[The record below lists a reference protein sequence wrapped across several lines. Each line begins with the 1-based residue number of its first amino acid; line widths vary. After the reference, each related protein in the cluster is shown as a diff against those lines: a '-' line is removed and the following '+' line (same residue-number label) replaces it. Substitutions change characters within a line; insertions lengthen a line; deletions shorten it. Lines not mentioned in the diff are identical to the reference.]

1 MPADTI
7 IRGGR
12 VVTSEGS
19 FEGHVVI
26 DEGKIMEISSSAPT
40 VDATQIIDAREK
52 LILPGVV
59 DPHVHIDETPENRAG
74 TYEAESKAAA
84 AGGVTTFIDFA
95 FQGGDRAMSDPN
107 ADLTDGIRNKRS
119 KQDRSFVDFSLH
131 GVLHRETPETL
142 NELAPSVDLGV
153 TSFKMFMSNYEIGV
167 SNGFIFEALR
177 ALADL
182 DVVALLHTEE
192 PSICDALTD
201 QMQRNDEGEASRYP
215 DSRPPFVEAMAAD
228 TVLRM
233 VRETGVKY
241 YGVHTTCRAAAEVI
255 QRYQQALENVRAETC
270 THYTTTDRSLH
281 DRRRNLPKIAPPLR
295 TPNDVEAMFEFLEK
309 GTLSVVSTDH
319 AVYHQEFK
327 HVDNWWESPFGVNSL
342 QYSLPVFYHEAVEKR
357 GYSPSFVVNV
367 MSTNPARTFGLPEKG
382 TLAPGT
388 DADIVV
394 FDPSHRWTI
403 SEDDNLSNSMYSI
416 YDGREVVGTVEKTF
430 VRGTLVA
437 ERGSIVTDSPPG
449 RFISRDIP
457 SWNA

>member
-26 DEGKIMEISSSAPT
+26 DEGKIVEISSSVPT
-40 VDATQIIDAREK
+40 VDASQVVDASGK
-52 LILPGVV
+52 LVLPGVV
-59 DPHVHIDETPENRAG
+59 DPHVHIDEKPENRAG
-74 TYEAESKAAA
+74 TYESESQAAA

-107 ADLTDGIRNKRS
+107 ADLTDGIKNKRA
-119 KQDRSFVDFSLH
+119 KQDESFVDFSLH
-131 GVLHRETPETL
+131 GVLHRETPATF
-142 NELAPSVDLGV
+142 NELVPSVDLGV

-177 ALADL
+177 ELAEL

-201 QMQRNDEGEASRYP
+201 RMRRNDEGKAARYP

-241 YGVHTTCRAAAEVI
+241 YGVHTTCRESAEVI
-255 QRYQQALENVRAETC
+255 RRYQQELPNVRAETC
-270 THYTTTDRSLH
+270 THYTATDRSLH
-281 DRRRNLPKIAPPLR
+281 DRRQNLPKIAPPLR
-295 TPNDVEAMFEFLEK
+295 TPNDVEAMFGYLEK
-309 GTLSVVSTDH
+309 GSLSVVSTDH
-319 AVYHQEFK
+319 AVYHRAFK
-327 HVDNWWESPFGVNSL
+327 QGDNWWEAPFGVNSL

-357 GYSPSFVVNV
+357 GYSPSFVVKV

-382 TLAPGT
+382 TVAPGT

-394 FDPSHRWTI
+394 FDPTHRWTI
-403 SEDDNLSNSMYSI
+403 SEDDNLSNSTYSI
-416 YDGREVVGTVEKTF
+416 YDGREVGGSVEKTF

-437 ERGSIVTDSPPG
+437 EEGSIVADSPPG
-449 RFISRDIP
+449 KFISREVP
-457 SWNA
+457 SWSA